1 MIRQTPSRS
10 AFTLIE
16 LLVVIAIIALLMAML
31 LPAIQKVR
39 EAANKMLCASNL
51 RQIAIAC
58 HNYHTDYNRLPPGHI
73 GEDPKNYWDYNLWQG
88 VGVLAIILPY
98 VEQDNLFKG
107 ITLEWDL
114 NRGGTPW
121 WLVSTVGPNGYT
133 NYQLAQA
140 SIKGY
145 KCPSDQVDSI
155 TDYGV
160 YRSFNMEWASISD
173 EHPLAPR
180 RNQDDVLG
188 RSSYAAVAG
197 IYGPQGQWDFGPG
210 SFTRY
215 FDTYSGI
222 MLNRSKV
229 TLGQLAVQDGT
240 SNTLFFGE
248 GLGCT
253 SVPTRN
259 TGWSWMG
266 VGQIGTIFGLGRGNI
281 DGFSDPLGSTQYQF
295 SSFHVASVNFVF
307 ADGSAR
313 GVRYGATGIS
323 SFPPIPSNPPDATS
337 QPPTDYWILQQL
349 AGRSDGQAMD
359 TSSILD

>member
-1 MIRQTPSRS
+1 MFRRSERRS

-16 LLVVIAIIALLMAML
+16 LLVVIAIIALLMALL

-58 HNYHTDYNRLPPGHI
+58 HNYHADYSRLPPGHI
-73 GEDPKNYWDYNLWQG
+73 GEDPKNYYNFNLWQG

-107 ITLEWDL
+107 FTVEWDL
-114 NRGGTPW
+114 GKGGTPW
-121 WLVSTVGPNGYT
+121 WLVTTVGPTGLT

-145 KCPSDQVDSI
+145 KCPSDMVDQP
-155 TDYGV
+155 TQYGV
-160 YRSFNMEWASISD
+160 YRSYNMDWSSYQD

-180 RNQDDVLG
+180 RPQDDVLG
-188 RSSYAAVAG
+188 RSSYAGVAG
-197 IYGPQGQWDFGPG
+197 IYGTQGIWDYGPG

-215 FDTYSGI
+215 FDKYAGI
-222 MLNRSKV
+222 MMNRTRIS
-229 TLGQLAVQDGT
+229 LGQLTVTDGT

-248 GLGCT
+248 GLGA
-253 SVPTRN
+253 SAIPQRN

-266 VGQIGTIFGLGRGNI
+266 VGSIGTLWGLGRGNI
-281 DGFSDPLGSTQYQF
+281 DGFADPQGCTQYQF
-295 SSFHVASVNFVF
+295 GSYHTTSVNFVF

-313 GVRYGATGIS
+313 GIRYGNTGLL
-323 SFPPIPSNPPDATS
+323 SFPPTPSNPPEAAT
-337 QPPTDYWILQQL
+337 QPLTDYWILSQL
-349 AGRSDGQAMD
+349 AGRNDGQNMD